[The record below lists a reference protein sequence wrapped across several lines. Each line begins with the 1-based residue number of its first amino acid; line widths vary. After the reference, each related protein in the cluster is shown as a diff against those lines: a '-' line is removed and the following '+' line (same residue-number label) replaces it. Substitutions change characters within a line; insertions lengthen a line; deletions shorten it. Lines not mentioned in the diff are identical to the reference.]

1 MIIKKILLSLILTLS
16 LSNNCFAENEDRKLP
31 RPPLESSGTM
41 IINWQLLNL
50 SSEQVEKIRNLR
62 IEFQKLSIKLKSEI
76 DLKQLE
82 IEKLLLLPNSDPNEI
97 RKLLREK
104 ILIESRLKMEA
115 LENFLAIKVLLN
127 SEQLAKL
134 PKAVSLK

>member
-1 MIIKKILLSLILTLS
+1 MIIKKILLSFTLILL
-16 LSNNCFAENEDRKLP
+16 LNNNSFANDDDRKLP

-50 SSEQVEKIRNLR
+50 TPEQKERIRTLR

-82 IEKLLLLPNSDPNEI
+82 IEKLLLSPNSDPNEI

-104 ILIESRLKMEA
+104 ILIESKLKMEA
-115 LENFLAIKVLLN
+115 LENFLSIKFLLN

-134 PKAVSLK
+134 PKAVNLK

>member
-16 LSNNCFAENEDRKLP
+16 LSSNCFAENGDRKLP

>member
-1 MIIKKILLSLILTLS
+1 MIIKKILLSLVLVLFVS
-16 LSNNCFAENEDRKLP
+16 KNSFADGDRKLP

-50 SSEQVEKIRNLR
+50 NSSQRERIRILR
-62 IEFQKLSIKLKSEI
+62 IDFQKLSIKLKSDI

-82 IEKLLLLPNSDPNEI
+82 IEKLLLAPNSDPNEI

-104 ILIESRLKMEA
+104 IIMESKLKIEA
-115 LENFLAIKVLLN
+115 LENFLSIKTLL
-127 SEQLAKL
+127 SSDQLSKL
-134 PKAVSLK
+134 PKAVNLK